1 MSECQED
8 KIRTRYRSRCSDRL
22 RAIWSGI
29 RILVVSR
36 DFFFSKT
43 SIPTL
48 GPTHPIEW
56 SSRFFPE
63 VKRSGR
69 EVNHSP
75 LSSAEVKNEWSCTS
89 APTVYLYDID
99 RKSSPLNS
107 RENL

>member
-1 MSECQED
+1 VSECQEN
-8 KIRTRYRSRCSDRL
+8 KIRTTL
-22 RAIWSGI
+22 RWRDLAIRSGI

-48 GPTHPIEW
+48 GSTQHPIEW

-63 VKRSGR
+63 IKRSGR

-75 LSSAEVKNEWSCTS
+75 LSSAEFKNEWSYTS
-89 APTVYLYDID
+89 TPPVYLYGID
-99 RKSSPLNS
+99 RKSLPLNS
-107 RENL
+107 RENS